1 MARSEEDKP
10 VRILP
15 VWFNQDDRDVVKY
28 LKYFTFLSMEE
39 IEDLEK
45 EVAEHPEH
53 RNAQRKLAEEVTR
66 SFTATKASLRQKKSP
81 RPSSPATSRNSPGD
95 EIEGA
100 FRNTKGGEVAKA
112 PINIV
117 EALVEAGVEKSKR
130 QAREDVTNGAIRV
143 NGEQVK
149 DTEAEISAH
158 PNTNG
163 KFIIIKKARRTTS
176 PLQ

>member
-1 MARSEEDKP
+1 
-10 VRILP
+10 
-15 VWFNQDDRDVVKY
+15 
-28 LKYFTFLSMEE
+28 MEE

-45 EVAEHPEH
+45 EVAEHPED

-66 SFTATKASLRQKKSP
+66 FVHGDEGLAQAEKVTQALFSGNIQELT
-81 RPSSPATSRNSPGD
+81 GD

-163 KFIIIKKARRTTS
+163 KFIIIKKGKKNYFSIAVKE
-176 PLQ
+176 

>member
-1 MARSEEDKP
+1 MNVLWRK
-10 VRILP
+10 
-15 VWFNQDDRDVVKY
+15 
-28 LKYFTFLSMEE
+28 
-39 IEDLEK
+39 EK

-66 SFTATKASLRQKKSP
+66 FVHGDEGLAQAEKVTQALFSGNIQELT
-81 RPSSPATSRNSPGD
+81 GD

-163 KFIIIKKARRTTS
+163 KFIIIKKGKKNYFSIAVKE
-176 PLQ
+176 

>member
-1 MARSEEDKP
+1 M
-10 VRILP
+10 
-15 VWFNQDDRDVVKY
+15 WCY
-28 LKYFTFLSMEE
+28 LKYFTFLSKEE
-39 IEDLEK
+39 IDDLEK

-53 RNAQRKLAEEVTR
+53 RTAQRKLAEEVTR
-66 SFTATKASLRQKKSP
+66 FVHGDEGLAQAEKVTQALFSGNIQELT
-81 RPSSPATSRNSPGD
+81 GD

-130 QAREDVTNGAIRV
+130 QAREDVTNVAIRV

-163 KFIIIKKARRTTS
+163 KFIIIKKGKKNYFSIAVKE
-176 PLQ
+176 

>member
-1 MARSEEDKP
+1 MRRENS
-10 VRILP
+10 
-15 VWFNQDDRDVVKY
+15 
-28 LKYFTFLSMEE
+28 LKKSP
-39 IEDLEK
+39 
-45 EVAEHPEH
+45 A
-53 RNAQRKLAEEVTR
+53 
-66 SFTATKASLRQKKSP
+66 SFTATKASLRQKKVTQALFSGNIQEL
-81 RPSSPATSRNSPGD
+81 TGD

-163 KFIIIKKARRTTS
+163 KFIIIKKRQEELLLHCSEGIRIEIGKGK
-176 PLQ
+176 L